1 MQTNTTRP
9 TYHTRNSSAF
19 GGVTYEEPEPFFHFG
34 RSPISS
40 SLYYNPDNE
49 LSVPLDDD
57 EEDYNGPCMTRTSSV
72 RHAMFTRTSSTI
84 SSALSSPSLYGA
96 YPLPLP
102 RTNTRSSWD
111 SIDEEDEQ
119 EEEEDEDESGEEGTE
134 KEKSRRRRAR
144 KLVKRRLQSVSFKV
158 GIKAFRARRRV
169 REAFGR

>member
-9 TYHTRNSSAF
+9 TYLIRDSSAL
-19 GGVTYEEPEPFFHFG
+19 GDVTYEEPEPFFHYG

-49 LSVPLDDD
+49 LSLPLDDD
-57 EEDYNGPCMTRTSSV
+57 DEHFNERCTTRTYGV
-72 RHAMFTRTSSTI
+72 RPAIFTRNSSTI
-84 SSALSSPSLYGA
+84 SSASTSPSLYGA

-111 SIDEEDEQ
+111 SIDEEDE
-119 EEEEDEDESGEEGTE
+119 EVEDDSEEEGTE
-134 KEKSRRRRAR
+134 EEKSKRRRAR